1 MKKLNIKAIRIDGG
15 TQSRVEINGEA
26 VSEYAEA
33 LSAGASFPPVVTF
46 FDGVDHW
53 LADGFHRFHA
63 FNKLGI
69 VSIDADVRTGT
80 QRDAVLYSW
89 GANDKH
95 GLPRS
100 NADKRHIVTVILKDE
115 QGRQWS
121 DRDIAKRFGFSNT
134 FVGNIRRSLSTVDS
148 EEPTERTYTTK
159 HGTTA
164 VMNTASIGKAQLPKL
179 TPEQI
184 ERSAVRIETEM
195 NREKRAQIAELQSE
209 LTDAPEDDGPS
220 ADEIE
225 AHHAAEAAD
234 RALVATLLES
244 DAPLAA
250 LAEEN
255 KQLKAEI
262 VQLKLARDGF
272 MNRCNEAIA
281 LVKKRDRQIAA
292 MERAQREA
300 VA

>member
-121 DRDIAKRFGFSNT
+121 DNKIAKDFGFSNN
-134 FVGNIRRSLSTVDS
+134 FVGRVRQSLCS
-148 EEPTERTYTTK
+148 EQSEKPAERTYTTK

-164 VMNTASIGKAQLPKL
+164 VMNTANIGVQQHRDAAKARH
-179 TPEQI
+179 EEDI
-184 ERSAVRIETEM
+184 ERGGHGSARPPVADKVEPEI
-195 NREKRAQIAELQSE
+195 
-209 LTDAPEDDGPS
+209 PEDDGAP
-220 ADEIE
+220 D
-225 AHHAAEAAD
+225 AAEMASLAMAEQAD
-234 RALVATLLES
+234 REAIEKILDSDDKLAT
-244 DAPLAA
+244 AY
-250 LAEEN
+250 
-255 KQLKAEI
+255 AEI
-262 VQLKLARDGF
+262 KRLNAELAQTRISRDGY
-272 MNRCNEAIA
+272 MGKCNEAIA

>member
-121 DRDIAKRFGFSNT
+121 DNKIAKDFGFSHP
-134 FVGNIRRSLSTVDS
+134 FVGNVRRSLETVSS
-148 EEPTERTYTTK
+148 EKSAERTYTTK

-209 LTDAPEDDGPS
+209 LTDAPD
-220 ADEIE
+220 
-225 AHHAAEAAD
+225 AAEMASLAMAEQAD
-234 RALVATLLES
+234 REAIEKLLDSDDKLAT
-244 DAPLAA
+244 AY
-250 LAEEN
+250 
-255 KQLKAEI
+255 AEI
-262 VQLKLARDGF
+262 KRLNAELAQMRISRDGY
-272 MNRCNEAIA
+272 MGKCNEAIA

>member
-121 DRDIAKRFGFSNT
+121 DNKIAKDFGFSHP
-134 FVGNIRRSLSTVDS
+134 FVGNVRRSLETVSS
-148 EEPTERTYTTK
+148 EKSAERTYTTK

-164 VMNTASIGKAQLPKL
+164 VMNTANIGVQQHRDAAKARHEEDIEMGGHGSARPPVADKVE
-179 TPEQI
+179 PEI
-184 ERSAVRIETEM
+184 
-195 NREKRAQIAELQSE
+195 
-209 LTDAPEDDGPS
+209 PEDDGAP
-220 ADEIE
+220 D
-225 AHHAAEAAD
+225 AAEMASLAMAEQAD
-234 RALVATLLES
+234 REAIEKILDSDDKLAT
-244 DAPLAA
+244 AY
-250 LAEEN
+250 
-255 KQLKAEI
+255 AEI
-262 VQLKLARDGF
+262 KRLNAELAQTRISRDGY
-272 MNRCNEAIA
+272 MGKCNEAIA

>member
-121 DRDIAKRFGFSNT
+121 DRDIAKRFGFANS
-134 FVGNIRRSLSTVDS
+134 FVSKMRQSLFS
-148 EEPTERTYTTK
+148 ENSENPAERTYTTK

-209 LTDAPEDDGPS
+209 LTDAPD
-220 ADEIE
+220 
-225 AHHAAEAAD
+225 AAEMASLAMAEQAD
-234 RALVATLLES
+234 REAIEKLLDSDDKLAT
-244 DAPLAA
+244 AY
-250 LAEEN
+250 
-255 KQLKAEI
+255 AEI
-262 VQLKLARDGF
+262 KRLNAELAQMRISRDGY
-272 MNRCNEAIA
+272 MGKCNEAIA

>member
-121 DRDIAKRFGFSNT
+121 DNKIAKDFGFSHP
-134 FVGNIRRSLSTVDS
+134 FVGNVRRSLETVSS
-148 EEPTERTYTTK
+148 EKSAERTYTTK

-164 VMNTASIGKAQLPKL
+164 VMNTANIGVQQHRDAAKARH
-179 TPEQI
+179 EEDI
-184 ERSAVRIETEM
+184 ERGGHGSARPPVADKVEPEI
-195 NREKRAQIAELQSE
+195 
-209 LTDAPEDDGPS
+209 PEDDGAP
-220 ADEIE
+220 D
-225 AHHAAEAAD
+225 AAEMASLAMAEQAD
-234 RALVATLLES
+234 REAIEKILDSDDKLAT
-244 DAPLAA
+244 AY
-250 LAEEN
+250 
-255 KQLKAEI
+255 AEI
-262 VQLKLARDGF
+262 KRLNAELAQTRISRDGY
-272 MNRCNEAIA
+272 MNKCNEAIA
-281 LVKKRDRQIAA
+281 LVKKRDRQISA

-300 VA
+300 TA

>member
-209 LTDAPEDDGPS
+209 LTDAPD
-220 ADEIE
+220 
-225 AHHAAEAAD
+225 AAEM
-234 RALVATLLES
+234 
-244 DAPLAA
+244 AA
-250 LAEEN
+250 LAMAEQSDREAME
-255 KQLKAEI
+255 KLLDADDKLATAFAEI
-262 VQLKLARDGF
+262 KRLNAELAQMRISRDGY
-272 MNRCNEAIA
+272 MGKCNEAIA

>member
-1 MKKLNIKAIRIDGG
+1 MLELEQIRIDGG
-15 TQSRVEINGEA
+15 TQSRVELNQETVA
-26 VSEYAEA
+26 EYAQA
-33 LSAGASFPPVVTF
+33 FMAGAEFPPVVVF
-46 FDGVDHW
+46 FDGANYW
-53 LADGFHRFHA
+53 LADGFHRYFGA
-63 FNKLGI
+63 R
-69 VSIDADVRTGT
+69 DAGESAIEAQIINGT
-80 QRDAVLYSW
+80 QRDAVLHSW

-100 NADKRHIVTVILKDE
+100 NADKRNIVTAILKDE
-115 QGRQWS
+115 QGCQWS

-209 LTDAPEDDGPS
+209 LTDAPD
-220 ADEIE
+220 
-225 AHHAAEAAD
+225 AAEM
-234 RALVATLLES
+234 
-244 DAPLAA
+244 AA
-250 LAEEN
+250 LAMAEQSDREAME
-255 KQLKAEI
+255 KLLDSDDKLATAYAEI
-262 VQLKLARDGF
+262 KRLNAELAQMRISRDGY
-272 MNRCNEAIA
+272 MNKCNEAIA
-281 LVKKRDRQIAA
+281 LVKKRDRQISA

-300 VA
+300 TA

>member
-121 DRDIAKRFGFSNT
+121 DNKIAKDFGFSHP
-134 FVGNIRRSLSTVDS
+134 FVGNVRRSLETVSS
-148 EEPTERTYTTK
+148 EKSAERTYTTK

-164 VMNTASIGKAQLPKL
+164 VMNTANIGVQQHRDAAKARH
-179 TPEQI
+179 EEDI
-184 ERSAVRIETEM
+184 ERGGHGSARPPVADKVEPEI
-195 NREKRAQIAELQSE
+195 
-209 LTDAPEDDGPS
+209 PEDDGAP
-220 ADEIE
+220 D
-225 AHHAAEAAD
+225 AAEMASLAMAEQAD
-234 RALVATLLES
+234 REAIEKILDSDDKLAT
-244 DAPLAA
+244 AY
-250 LAEEN
+250 
-255 KQLKAEI
+255 AEI
-262 VQLKLARDGF
+262 KRLNAELAQTRISRDGY
-272 MNRCNEAIA
+272 MGKCNEAIA

-292 MERAQREA
+292 MERAQR
-300 VA
+300 VAA

>member
-121 DRDIAKRFGFSNT
+121 DNKIAKDFGFSHP
-134 FVGNIRRSLSTVDS
+134 FVGNVRRSLETVSS
-148 EEPTERTYTTK
+148 EKSAERTYTTK

-209 LTDAPEDDGPS
+209 LTDAPD
-220 ADEIE
+220 
-225 AHHAAEAAD
+225 AAEM
-234 RALVATLLES
+234 
-244 DAPLAA
+244 AA
-250 LAEEN
+250 LAMAEQSDREAME
-255 KQLKAEI
+255 KLLDSDDKLATAYAEI
-262 VQLKLARDGF
+262 KRLNAELAQMRISRDGY
-272 MNRCNEAIA
+272 MNKCNEAIA
-281 LVKKRDRQIAA
+281 LVKKRDRQISA

-300 VA
+300 TA

>member
-15 TQSRVEINGEA
+15 TQSRVELNQETVA
-26 VSEYAEA
+26 EYAQA
-33 LSAGASFPPVVTF
+33 FTAGASFPPVVVF
-46 FDGVDHW
+46 FDGANYW
-53 LADGFHRFHA
+53 LADGFHRYFGA
-63 FNKLGI
+63 RDAGE
-69 VSIDADVRTGT
+69 SAIDSEIRTGT

-209 LTDAPEDDGPS
+209 LTDAPD
-220 ADEIE
+220 
-225 AHHAAEAAD
+225 AAEMASLAMAEQAD
-234 RALVATLLES
+234 REAIEKLLDSDDKLAT
-244 DAPLAA
+244 AY
-250 LAEEN
+250 
-255 KQLKAEI
+255 AEI
-262 VQLKLARDGF
+262 KRLNAELAQMRISRDGY
-272 MNRCNEAIA
+272 MGKCNEAIA

>member
-121 DRDIAKRFGFSNT
+121 DNKIAKDFGFSHP
-134 FVGNIRRSLSTVDS
+134 FVGNVRRSLETVSS
-148 EEPTERTYTTK
+148 EKSAERTYTTK

-209 LTDAPEDDGPS
+209 LTDAPD
-220 ADEIE
+220 
-225 AHHAAEAAD
+225 AAEM
-234 RALVATLLES
+234 
-244 DAPLAA
+244 AA
-250 LAEEN
+250 LAMAEQSDREAME
-255 KQLKAEI
+255 KLLDADDKLATAFAEI
-262 VQLKLARDGF
+262 KRLNAELAQMRISRDGY
-272 MNRCNEAIA
+272 MNKCNEAIA
-281 LVKKRDRQIAA
+281 LVKKRDRQISA

-300 VA
+300 TA

>member
-26 VSEYAEA
+26 VFEYAEA

-100 NADKRHIVTVILKDE
+100 NADKRNIVTAILKDE

-121 DRDIAKRFGFSNT
+121 DNKIAKDFGFSHP
-134 FVGNIRRSLSTVDS
+134 FVGNVRRSLETVSS
-148 EEPTERTYTTK
+148 EKSAERTYTTK

-164 VMNTASIGKAQLPKL
+164 VMNTTNVGKK
-179 TPEQI
+179 T
-184 ERSAVRIETEM
+184 
-195 NREKRAQIAELQSE
+195 
-209 LTDAPEDDGPS
+209 
-220 ADEIE
+220 
-225 AHHAAEAAD
+225 
-234 RALVATLLES
+234 
-244 DAPLAA
+244 
-250 LAEEN
+250 
-255 KQLKAEI
+255 KAEKAKPFWFSFYD
-262 VQLKLARDGF
+262 VGW
-272 MNRCNEAIA
+272 
-281 LVKKRDRQIAA
+281 
-292 MERAQREA
+292 
-300 VA
+300 

>member
-121 DRDIAKRFGFSNT
+121 DNKIAKDFGFSHP
-134 FVGNIRRSLSTVDS
+134 FVGNVRRSLETVSS
-148 EEPTERTYTTK
+148 EKSAERTYTTK

-164 VMNTASIGKAQLPKL
+164 VMNTANIGVQQHRDAAKARH
-179 TPEQI
+179 EEDI
-184 ERSAVRIETEM
+184 ERGGHGSARPPVADKVEPEI
-195 NREKRAQIAELQSE
+195 
-209 LTDAPEDDGPS
+209 PEDDGAP
-220 ADEIE
+220 D
-225 AHHAAEAAD
+225 AAEMASLAMAEQAD
-234 RALVATLLES
+234 REAIEKILDSDDKLAT
-244 DAPLAA
+244 AY
-250 LAEEN
+250 
-255 KQLKAEI
+255 AEI
-262 VQLKLARDGF
+262 KRLNAELAQTRISRDGY
-272 MNRCNEAIA
+272 MGKCNEAIA

>member
-121 DRDIAKRFGFSNT
+121 DNKIAKDFGFSNN
-134 FVGNIRRSLSTVDS
+134 FVGRVRQSLCS
-148 EEPTERTYTTK
+148 EQSEKPAERTYTTK

-164 VMNTASIGKAQLPKL
+164 VMNTANIGKPSAIPKL

-209 LTDAPEDDGPS
+209 LTDAPD
-220 ADEIE
+220 
-225 AHHAAEAAD
+225 AAEM
-234 RALVATLLES
+234 
-244 DAPLAA
+244 AA
-250 LAEEN
+250 LAMAEQSDREAME
-255 KQLKAEI
+255 KLLDADDKLATAFAEI
-262 VQLKLARDGF
+262 KRLNAELAQMRISRDGY
-272 MNRCNEAIA
+272 MNKCNEAIA
-281 LVKKRDRQIAA
+281 LVKKRDRQISA

-300 VA
+300 TA